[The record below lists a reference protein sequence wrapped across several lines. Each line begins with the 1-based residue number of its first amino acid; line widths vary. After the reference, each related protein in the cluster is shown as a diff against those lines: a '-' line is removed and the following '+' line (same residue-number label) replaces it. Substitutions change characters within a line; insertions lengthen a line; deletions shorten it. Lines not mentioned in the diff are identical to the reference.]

1 MIMRFT
7 TASGFSYGM
16 SFFEYLRDTLDVLYD
31 EGTTTPKMMT
41 VGLYPRIIGRPGRL
55 AGLIKFLDHI
65 GSLKKVKVYCRLDIA
80 EHWYREF
87 SKEYNHD

>member
-31 EGTTTPKMMT
+31 EDTTTPKMIT
-41 VGLYPRIIGRPGRL
+41 VALQPRIISRLGRL
-55 AGLIKFLDHI
+55 TGLVKLLDHI
-65 GSLKKVKVYCRLDIA
+65 GLFKKIKVYRRLDIA
-80 EHWYREF
+80 EHWYREC
-87 SKEYNHD
+87 SKEYNND